1 MKKYIVTTL
10 FVSLFTISC
19 SQTKNTLDKDVRKKE
34 KVTLSNKVIQN
45 LAQSVILHTY
55 QELSK
60 KSENLSQ
67 SVAQLSVEPT
77 QENLDLAADA
87 WRQTRIYWEQT
98 ESFLF
103 GPVESLSIDPMI
115 DTWPLNQSDLESIL
129 SSNNKITPE
138 VIRTLGTNLKG
149 FHTIEYL
156 LFGNGVQTNQK
167 LIAHLSQKEIEYL
180 LATSQVLAEDC
191 QKLTNGWEAHHNPD
205 VKDSLPYISYILNPG
220 LDNEF
225 YSSEQAVVLE
235 LINGMIGI
243 ADEVAN
249 GKIADPLGGSIE
261 QADTTAVESP
271 FSWNSIS
278 DFTDNLKSI
287 RMIYTGDREDHSGL
301 GIIDLLNE
309 KNPLLAQQVLN
320 QIDQAINKVQNIKG
334 ETQTPFREAIL
345 NPKGRQRVLEAQKAV
360 NLLFETLDQ
369 QVLPQ
374 FQ

>member
-10 FVSLFTISC
+10 FVSFFTISC

-115 DTWPLNQSDLESIL
+115 DTWPLNRSDLESIL

-156 LFGNGVQTNQK
+156 LFGDGIQSNQK
-167 LIAHLSQKEIEYL
+167 LIANLSQKEIEYL
-180 LATSQVLAEDC
+180 LATSQVL
-191 QKLTNGWEAHHNPD
+191 
-205 VKDSLPYISYILNPG
+205 
-220 LDNEF
+220 
-225 YSSEQAVVLE
+225 
-235 LINGMIGI
+235 
-243 ADEVAN
+243 
-249 GKIADPLGGSIE
+249 
-261 QADTTAVESP
+261 
-271 FSWNSIS
+271 
-278 DFTDNLKSI
+278 
-287 RMIYTGDREDHSGL
+287 
-301 GIIDLLNE
+301 
-309 KNPLLAQQVLN
+309 
-320 QIDQAINKVQNIKG
+320 
-334 ETQTPFREAIL
+334 
-345 NPKGRQRVLEAQKAV
+345 
-360 NLLFETLDQ
+360 
-369 QVLPQ
+369 
-374 FQ
+374 